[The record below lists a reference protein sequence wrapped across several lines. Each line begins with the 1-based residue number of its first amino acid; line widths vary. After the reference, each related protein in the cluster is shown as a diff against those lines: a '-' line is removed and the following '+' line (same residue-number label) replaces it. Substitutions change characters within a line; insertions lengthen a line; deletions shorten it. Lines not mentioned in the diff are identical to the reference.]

1 MSKIRTLIVDDDVD
15 FCAILRAHFEDGGSY
30 EIAGEAHDG
39 VEALRMIRDE
49 APELVIL
56 DIILPRLDG
65 IGVLEELRHSQIPAP
80 RVVVFSAVGQ
90 DTLTR
95 HASEL
100 GACAYF
106 LKPFSMEVF
115 RKRLDKLMRV
125 APAGP
130 PEGADKTLEDT
141 IGIEITRLLHQ
152 MAIPPHIKGYR
163 YLRESVAMVV
173 RDVNLI
179 NQITCRIYPHVAG
192 MFDTTPSRVERAMRH
207 AIEVAWNRCRVETIE
222 KVFGYTVSLNKD
234 KPSNGEFI
242 AMIADKVRL
251 KFGMC

>member
-1 MSKIRTLIVDDDVD
+1 
-15 FCAILRAHFEDGGSY
+15 
-30 EIAGEAHDG
+30 
-39 VEALRMIRDE
+39 
-49 APELVIL
+49 
-56 DIILPRLDG
+56 
-65 IGVLEELRHSQIPAP
+65 
-80 RVVVFSAVGQ
+80 VGQ

-95 HASEL
+95 QACEL

-125 APAGP
+125 VPAGST
-130 PEGADKTLEDT
+130 EGTANMFEET
-141 IGIEITRLLHQ
+141 IGMEITQLLHQ

-173 RDVNLI
+173 GDVTLI
-179 NQITCRIYPHVAG
+179 NRITYQIYPRVART
-192 MFDTTPSRVERAMRH
+192 FDTTPSRVERAMRH

-251 KFGMC
+251 KLRMC